1 MHKYLNLNYSGEL
14 TMNDHVS
21 RRNFLTGSAL
31 LAAASTVGLSG
42 LFDLSKVL
50 AAGPDDIT
58 TMLSIAA
65 TGKAFSVTHY
75 YRALDKSTNAK
86 FTAGQIAFLKAALE
100 SEQAHLEILIANG
113 GKALLDKF
121 FFPMGTFDTVAAFAT
136 LTAFW
141 ETICVGVYVAATHSF
156 AGLGQPELAALATQI
171 AVVDGQHLALVKE
184 IAGVFPNDVALA
196 APVYYNVSDA
206 LGALAP
212 LSQWMV
218 DGSVG
223 FPGTMEKTAVS
234 SPGKDAVVKA
244 VGKSALL
251 AKLPAPF
258 NTAIAPFAKQGAAVA
273 ATMAATV
280 AK

>member
-1 MHKYLNLNYSGEL
+1 
-14 TMNDHVS
+14 MNDHVS

-100 SEQAHLEILIANG
+100 SEQAHLEIY
-113 GKALLDKF
+113 KF